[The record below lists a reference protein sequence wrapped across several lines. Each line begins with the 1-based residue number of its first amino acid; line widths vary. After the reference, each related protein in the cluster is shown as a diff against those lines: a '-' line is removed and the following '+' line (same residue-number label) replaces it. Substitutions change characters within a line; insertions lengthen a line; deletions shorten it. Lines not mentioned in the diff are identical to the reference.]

1 MNKRSLGILV
11 VLNALLLIGLA
22 VVSLTSQP
30 AAAQFGMRGDYTMIA
45 GQVVGRD
52 DQAAVYIL
60 ELKSQKMV
68 ALMFDSRNK
77 KLQTIAGRVVGNDM
91 RETQRR

>member
-11 VLNALLLIGLA
+11 ALNLLLLIGLA

-30 AAAQFGMRGDYTMIA
+30 AAAQFGMRGDYAMIA
-45 GQVVGRD
+45 GKATGRD
-52 DQAAVYIL
+52 ELAAVYVL
-60 ELKSQKMV
+60 ELKSQKMI

-77 KLQTIAGRVVGNDM
+77 KLETIAGRVVSHDM
-91 RETQRR
+91 RAMDSR

>member
-1 MNKRSLGILV
+1 MNKRSLGVLV
-11 VLNALLLIGLA
+11 ALNALLLIGLA

-30 AAAQFGMRGDYTMIA
+30 AVAQFGMRGDYAMIA
-45 GQVVGRD
+45 GQATGRD

-60 ELKSQKMV
+60 ELKSQKMI

-91 RETQRR
+91 REMHGR